1 MLARVTFFLITRKTL
16 DYCSKMESSWNKD
29 HFLEIELTLIIVLIN
44 SIWGTDAAWILKLS
58 CKGHMVC
65 ML

>member
-44 SIWGTDAAWILKLS
+44 SIWGTDAA
-58 CKGHMVC
+58 
-65 ML
+65 